1 MQDERLITPAFV
13 RIRHSAS
20 GIHRLSCAVPNIQS
34 QLPDSVGRVFSGP
47 IERFYERHGRHLP
60 ALTAAVFA
68 LLLGRALADLAW
80 SLVPVPEPARWQPP
94 PVASSSTRST
104 AAVDINTIVNAH
116 LFGRY
121 ETAPAETAL
130 LSAPETPLNLTL
142 VGLLAD
148 DRENYS
154 RALIAVQNADEKG
167 YAIGDDVTRGV
178 TLQAIFPDRVILS
191 RNGRLETLSLEKGK
205 PSSGGASY
213 APPATVA
220 EPDASAE
227 SSAQQLTRIR
237 EEILQDPAK
246 ASEYVR
252 VQPANVG
259 GQLKGYRVYPG
270 RDRAIFT
277 NAGLRPGDL
286 VTSVNGVQL
295 DDPAKALQLLG
306 DLSQAGQLNLV
317 VERGGQAQNIS
328 ITLN

>member
-1 MQDERLITPAFV
+1 ML
-13 RIRHSAS
+13 
-20 GIHRLSCAVPNIQS
+20 NIQS
-34 QLPDSVGRVFSGP
+34 RLPDPVV
-47 IERFYERHGRHLP
+47 RFLSALQRFGERHGRHLP
-60 ALTAAVFA
+60 AITAAIFA
-68 LLLGRALADLAW
+68 LLLGRVLADLAW
-80 SLVPVPEPARWQPP
+80 SLVPVPESARWQPP
-94 PVASSSTRST
+94 PPVSSARGG
-104 AAVDINTIVNAH
+104 AAVDVNAIVNAQ

-121 ETAPAETAL
+121 ETTAPGEAAL

-148 DRENYS
+148 DRDDYS
-154 RALIAVQNADEKG
+154 RALIAVQNAEEKG
-167 YAIGDDVTRGV
+167 FAIGDDVTRGV

-205 PSSGGASY
+205 PSGGGTAY
-213 APPATVA
+213 TPPPPAAEAQTGAA
-220 EPDASAE
+220 EPSA
-227 SSAQQLTRIR
+227 AQQLSRIR
-237 EEILQDPAK
+237 EEVLQDPAK

-259 GQLKGYRVYPG
+259 GQLKGYRIYPG
-270 RDRAIFT
+270 RDRAIFSS
-277 NAGLRPGDL
+277 AGLRPGDL

-328 ITLN
+328 INLN